1 MVVKK
6 RVEVFLCH
14 SVGSVVIEEVLLQG
28 DVGSGGRDQAPAPVR
43 PPDAVAVRVV
53 GIGSVYPK

>member
-1 MVVKK
+1 MAVKK

-14 SVGSVVIEEVLLQG
+14 SVGSVVIQEVLLQG
-28 DVGSGGRDQAPAPVR
+28 DAGSGRRNQVPAPVR

-53 GIGSVYPK
+53 GIGCVYPK